1 MPFLHER
8 LVGSVLGTQLLAGKI
23 VREQWVR
30 YIQVCAT
37 SELVLVSKESRR

>member
-30 YIQVCAT
+30 YPGLCST
-37 SELVLVSKESRR
+37 LELVLVSIESRR